1 MFSIEKV
8 ENIPK
13 NDQVIKVKEM
23 QNILDTIKIGN
34 LLLIQSTLSKYEYEM
49 KFILD
54 RDNHQNAYFYASL
67 IPSDQE

>member
-23 QNILDTIKIGN
+23 QNILDTIKMGN
-34 LLLIQSTLSKYEYEM
+34 LLLIQSTLC
-49 KFILD
+49 
-54 RDNHQNAYFYASL
+54 
-67 IPSDQE
+67 

>member
-23 QNILDTIKIGN
+23 QNILYTINILN
-34 LLLIQSTLSKYEYEM
+34 FLLIQSTISKYEYEM
-49 KFILD
+49 KFSLD